1 MKTEDETEK
10 ERTAREA
17 REARQ
22 DAAKKK
28 FYGREYKPD
37 VYKKPVTL
45 ASEKARRTR
54 ASVDFESLPLQRL
67 YKRTKAAPPDKRT
80 EGVRMGE
87 FDLDRIESAGKDKPS
102 FAVMVD
108 SNGKEHNIELEHG
121 QKRPSKAQLRELK
134 ERLARKSKS
143 VARGEAFR
151 QRALERKRRHTEETG
166 TSSMKLR

>member
-1 MKTEDETEK
+1 MKTQAHSEED
-10 ERTAREA
+10 RTA
-17 REARQ
+17 
-22 DAAKKK
+22 AAKLKIRK
-28 FYGREYKPD
+28 RHELPPD
-37 VYKKPVTL
+37 VIAGP
-45 ASEKARRTR
+45 TR
-54 ASVDFESLPLQRL
+54 AEVKEA
-67 YKRTKAAPPDKRT
+67 TRT

-87 FDLDRIESAGKDKPS
+87 FDLDRVESAGKNKPG

-134 ERLARKSKS
+134 PRLARKSKS

-151 QRALERKRRHTEETG
+151 QRALERKRRHTEETR